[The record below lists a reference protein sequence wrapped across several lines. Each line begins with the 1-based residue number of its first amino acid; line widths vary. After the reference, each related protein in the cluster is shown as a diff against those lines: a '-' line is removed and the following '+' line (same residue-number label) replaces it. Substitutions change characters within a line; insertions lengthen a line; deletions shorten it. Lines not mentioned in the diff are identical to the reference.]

1 MRHLLRLDDWTT
13 DDTDAV
19 FGLARE
25 YEQGTGPVLDGAA
38 AMFFPAASLR
48 TRASFERGAA
58 LAGLQPIVFPPE
70 SLDKDEAHEDV
81 ARYLAEFVDVLVV
94 RHPELSVL
102 EALAAVDAAPVVNAM
117 TSENH
122 PCEVLADV
130 WALTRGHDV
139 GSLRVRFVGA
149 DGNIARAWAE
159 ASRLF
164 GFDLLQCCPEGLA
177 APGVRWRDD
186 LAGAVAD
193 ADVVVTDGPG
203 RHAAAL
209 EPYRVTVDVLALAPA
224 GVRFAPC
231 PPFVR
236 GREVTADALASSA
249 FVGHGAKRAL
259 LPVQQAVLAH
269 CLA

>member
-13 DDTDAV
+13 DDAEAV
-19 FGLARE
+19 FGLARA
-25 YEQGTGPVLDGAA
+25 YEQGSGPLLDGAA
-38 AMFFPAASLR
+38 AMFFPPTSLR
-48 TRASFERGAA
+48 TRTSFERGAA

-70 SLDKDEAHEDV
+70 SLDKDEAHDDV
-81 ARYLAEFVDVLVV
+81 ARYLADFVDVLVV
-94 RHPELSVL
+94 RHPDLSVL
-102 EALAAVDAAPVVNAM
+102 EALAGADAVPVVNAM

-122 PCEVLADV
+122 PCEVLADL
-130 WALTRGHDV
+130 WTLTRGHEV

-164 GFDLLQCCPEGLA
+164 GFDLVQCCPDGLA
-177 APGVRWRDD
+177 APDVRWTDD
-186 LAGAVAD
+186 LTGAMAD

-209 EPYRVTVDVLALAPA
+209 APYRVTADVLALALA

-236 GREVTADALASSA
+236 GREVSADALASPA
-249 FVGHGAKRAL
+249 FVGHDAKRAL